1 MLLIADVAGVQ
12 DRCRTPVR
20 KAIGG
25 TALALGVWVEG
36 LYLSLRH
43 GQVRRGASISVLKSV
58 VVNFGEGDR

>member
-1 MLLIADVAGVQ
+1 MIADVVGVH

-20 KAIGG
+20 KAIGE

-43 GQVRRGASISVLKSV
+43 GQVRRGGASISVLKSV